1 MVLITKE
8 QSNFIKGIAICL
20 MLFHHLFTYPERFPS
35 QIEIIWLSD
44 SFHYEKYLGEVG
56 KYCIPLFLFI
66 SGYGF
71 ASNNKKDINP
81 QYYFNKIFLF
91 FIAYWLVFS
100 IFIPLSYFFSSHTF
114 VTLNVKE
121 FMLNFFGVSDSFNRE
136 WWFVFLYLVM
146 LSITPLLFIMKKQF
160 LPVFAISGLL
170 YGLSFDNPKM
180 YNILF
185 WQPAYVLGFY
195 AGINREC
202 ILKIYNN
209 SNYRVWLF
217 ISSATFLTLGLLWR
231 DWDSMPFFVIFFI
244 FWVRFFFKFTPFVL
258 RRLFECIGCKSL
270 FIWLTHSFYCYHF
283 AKEFIYSPKYTIL
296 IFINL
301 LIVSYLSALILNYIY
316 VSIIYKL
323 KAKGLI
329 FKEI

>member
-20 MLFHHLFTYPERFPS
+20 MLFHHLFTYSERFPS
-35 QIEIIWLSD
+35 QVEIIWLSN
-44 SFHYEKYLGEVG
+44 SFHYERYLGEVG

-71 ASNNKKDINP
+71 ANNKKERAN
-81 QYYFNKIFLF
+81 QKYYLNKIYLF

-100 IFIPLSYFFSSHTF
+100 IFIPLSYFFSSHAF
-114 VTLNVKE
+114 VTLNAKE
-121 FMLNFFGVSDSFNRE
+121 FMLNFLGVSDSFNRE
-136 WWFVFLYLVM
+136 WWFVSLYLVM
-146 LSITPLLFIMKKQF
+146 LSITPLLFIMRNQL

-195 AGINREC
+195 VGINREYM
-202 ILKIYNN
+202 LKIYNN
-209 SNYRVWLF
+209 THYRFWLS
-217 ISSATFLTLGLLWR
+217 ISSAAFLILGLLWR
-231 DWDSMPFFVIFFI
+231 DWDCMPFFVIFFVLWIRII
-244 FWVRFFFKFTPFVL
+244 FGFSPPIL
-258 RRLFECIGCKSL
+258 RRLIEHIGCNSL

-283 AKEFIYSPKYTIL
+283 AKEFIYSPRYTML

-301 LIVSYLSALILNYIY
+301 LVVSYLSALILNYIY
-316 VSIIYKL
+316 VNIICKL